1 MSWRS
6 RVDRKAM
13 LRICASGEMLFAGC
27 DDQADA
33 GFRGGHSKGKYL
45 GWHWLES
52 KIKEGGISGELIWYE
67 R

>member
-27 DDQADA
+27 DDQAEPAFEVVIPKGSTWA
-33 GFRGGHSKGKYL
+33 GP
-45 GWHWLES
+45 GWN
-52 KIKEGGISGELIWYE
+52 
-67 R
+67 RR